1 MSANQTNVEESNGL
15 KTFSFTNEIPIPGYL
30 VAMAIGNIAFKK
42 IGQRTGVYT
51 EPEMMDEVSDCL
63 SNLESIVDKAEESV
77 IPYVWGVYNVLILPP
92 SFPYGGMEN
101 PLLTFAS
108 PTIITKDK
116 S

>member
-1 MSANQTNVEESNGL
+1 M
-15 KTFSFTNEIPIPGYL
+15 
-30 VAMAIGNIAFKK
+30 VALAVGNIDFKK
-42 IGQRTGVYT
+42 VGDRTGVYT
-51 EPEMMDEVSDCL
+51 EPEQLDFVADVL
-63 SNLESIVDKAEESV
+63 SSLDTLLDTAESFLT
-77 IPYVWGVYNVLILPP
+77 PYVWGDYNVLVLPP